1 MFQTLRNA
9 WKIPELKSKL
19 LFTLFIIVL
28 YRVGAS
34 IVMPWVNPDLIAE
47 QFAQTGGNAFTWL
60 NLLSGSALSR
70 GTLFAL
76 SVSPYITASIVVQL
90 LTIAFKRL
98 ADWQKDGERGR
109 KKISALTRGI
119 TVGLALVTSIG
130 YTMFLD
136 TNGML
141 IHVKNVATNAGQ
153 KVVTYSQY
161 VSTTDALGQTTTTIA
176 ESSALMYWL
185 QLITLVLC
193 FCAGASLIMWLAERI
208 NEYGIGNGISVILFA
223 NIITSLPSILTNLAK
238 LCFQRGGVPAQ
249 NADGE
254 IITRGLGAAF
264 AEVAN
269 GRVWQWIVGAIVF
282 AAVIAILVAFTVL
295 VVWFSNSE
303 RRIPVQYAK
312 RVVGRKMYGGQSSNL
327 PLKLDM
333 TGVMPIIFASSIV
346 SILPTIAGFIP
357 NTGFGKFVNN
367 YLGMN
372 SFPYLAIFMILI
384 FAFAYFY
391 VSISFNPVEVA
402 NNLQNNGGS
411 VPGIRPGRPTIEY
424 IKKILNRIT
433 LLGAIFLCVL
443 SGFPMIVN
451 AVWYAIDGYGLADL
465 AFSGSSLLIVVGVAL
480 ETYRQLEAQ
489 ITLRNYKGF
498 LD

>member
-1 MFQTLRNA
+1 MFQTLKNA

-19 LFTLFIIVL
+19 LFTLFVIVL
-28 YRVGAS
+28 YRVGAN
-34 IVMPWVNPDLIAE
+34 IPMPWVNPEVLE
-47 QFAQTGGNAFTWL
+47 QQFNMNGGNAFTWL
-60 NLLSGSALSR
+60 NLLSGGALSR

-90 LTIAFKRL
+90 LTIAFKTL

-109 KKISALTRGI
+109 KKLSNLTRGI

-130 YTMFLD
+130 YAMFLN
-136 TNGML
+136 TYGML
-141 IHVKNVATNAGQ
+141 S
-153 KVVTYSQY
+153 Y
-161 VSTTDALGQTTTTIA
+161 TTKDGF
-176 ESSALMYWL
+176 SFWL
-185 QLITLVLC
+185 QMITLVAC

-223 NIITSLPSILTNLAK
+223 NIIARLPAMIGSLYSR
-238 LCFQRGGVPAQ
+238 CFTARW
-249 NADGE
+249 
-254 IITRGLGAAF
+254 T
-264 AEVAN
+264 
-269 GRVWQWIVGAIVF
+269 VF
-282 AAVIAILVAFTVL
+282 AKVENWQYAQHSIGIALALLFVAVLLFFTILVI
-295 VVWFSNSE
+295 WFSNSE

-333 TGVMPIIFASSIV
+333 TGVMPIIFSSSIV
-346 SILPTIAGFIP
+346 SILPTIAGFFP
-357 NTGFGKFVNN
+357 NSGFGKFVNN

-372 SFPYLAIFMILI
+372 SFPYLAIYLILVV
-384 FAFAYFY
+384 AFAYFY
-391 VSISFNPVEVA
+391 VTISFNPVEVA
-402 NNLQNNGGS
+402 NNLQGNGGAI
-411 VPGIRPGRPTIEY
+411 PGIRPGRPTIEY

-433 LLGAIFLCVL
+433 LLGALFLCVL
-443 SGFPMIVN
+443 SGVPMIVN
-451 AVWYAIDGYGLADL
+451 AIWYAIDGVGLADL

-489 ITLRNYKGF
+489 MTLRNYKGF

>member
-1 MFQTLRNA
+1 MFQTLKNA

-28 YRVGAS
+28 YRIGAN
-34 IVMPWVNPDLIAE
+34 IPMPWVNPDVLE
-47 QFAQTGGNAFTWL
+47 QQFNMNGGNAFTWL
-60 NLLSGSALSR
+60 NLLSGGALSR

-130 YTMFLD
+130 YAMFLN
-136 TNGML
+136 TYGML
-141 IHVKNVATNAGQ
+141 NYTSKDGF
-153 KVVTYSQY
+153 SF
-161 VSTTDALGQTTTTIA
+161 
-176 ESSALMYWL
+176 WL
-185 QLITLVLC
+185 QMITLVTC

-223 NIITSLPSILTNLAK
+223 NIIARLPAMIGSLYSRCFVTRWDVFAK
-238 LCFQRGGVPAQ
+238 VE
-249 NADGE
+249 N
-254 IITRGLGAAF
+254 
-264 AEVAN
+264 
-269 GRVWQWIVGAIVF
+269 WQWFQYSIGAVLCLLF
-282 AAVIAILVAFTVL
+282 AAVLLFFTILVI
-295 VVWFSNSE
+295 WFSNSE

-327 PLKLDM
+327 PIKLDM
-333 TGVMPIIFASSIV
+333 TGVMPIIFSSSIV
-346 SILPTIAGFIP
+346 SILPTVAGFFP
-357 NTGFGKFVNN
+357 NSVFGKFVNN

-372 SFPYLAIFMILI
+372 SFPYLAIYLILVV
-384 FAFAYFY
+384 AFAYFY
-391 VSISFNPVEVA
+391 VTISFNPVEVA
-402 NNLQNNGGS
+402 NNLQSNGGS
-411 VPGIRPGRPTIEY
+411 IPGIRPGRPTIEY

-443 SGFPMIVN
+443 SGVPMIVN
-451 AVWYAIDGYGLADL
+451 AVWYAIDGVGLADL

-489 ITLRNYKGF
+489 MTLRNYKGF